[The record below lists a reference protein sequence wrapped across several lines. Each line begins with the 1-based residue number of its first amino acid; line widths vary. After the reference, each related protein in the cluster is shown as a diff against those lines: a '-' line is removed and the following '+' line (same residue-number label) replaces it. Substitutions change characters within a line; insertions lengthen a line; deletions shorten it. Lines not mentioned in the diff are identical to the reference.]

1 MAMLLRLLPLP
12 RLAFATSLILT
23 SVPVATA
30 QTVVDGN
37 TVELESR
44 TYRLWG
50 MDAPDIDQTCASA
63 WPAGQEAMKA
73 LAGMIDG
80 KKVECAEKGH
90 DRNGRTVARCTADG
104 IDLAAAMVRS
114 GMAWADLPVSRAY
127 IVEEAKA
134 AADFRGVHAH
144 HCRTAWDWR
153 AKRRPEPQFQR
164 Q

>member
-1 MAMLLRLLPLP
+1 MLSRLLPP
-12 RLAFATSLILT
+12 SRLAFVMALIL
-23 SVPVATA
+23 SSAPYAAA

-37 TVELESR
+37 TVELDGR

-50 MDAPDIDQTCASA
+50 MDAPSLDQTCAYG

-73 LAGMIDG
+73 LTLVIAG

-90 DRNGRTVARCTADG
+90 DRDGRTLARCTADG
-104 IDLAAAMVRS
+104 ADIASAMVRA

-144 HCRTAWDWR
+144 HCKTAWDWR
-153 AKRRPEPQFQR
+153 ARRRPEPQFQR